1 MKLSWKKNLLTSLSA
16 RLSWS
21 LLILSTSTTIQCL
34 RSFTCPPKEQH
45 QKPEEWSALTSQ
57 TKRNSKLI
65 ILKSS
70 KNKMKSMKNQD
81 HMLKRAKKPNR
92 EEKKIFLMRQKT
104 AIIIQIKQG
113 TKRKKSMMKSQWPK
127 NRNKKKGCR

>member
-1 MKLSWKKNLLTSLSA
+1 MN
-16 RLSWS
+16 
-21 LLILSTSTTIQCL
+21 
-34 RSFTCPPKEQH
+34 
-45 QKPEEWSALTSQ
+45 
-57 TKRNSKLI
+57 
-65 ILKSS
+65 
-70 KNKMKSMKNQD
+70 NQD
-81 HMLKRAKKPNR
+81 RMLKRAKKPNR